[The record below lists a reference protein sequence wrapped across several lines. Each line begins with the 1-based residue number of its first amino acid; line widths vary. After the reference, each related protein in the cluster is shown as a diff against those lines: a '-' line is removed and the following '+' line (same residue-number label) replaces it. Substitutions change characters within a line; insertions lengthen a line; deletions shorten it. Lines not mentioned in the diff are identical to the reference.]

1 MVWAKRAEQVE
12 SRKMLEEQIK
22 KEIELVGKITN
33 TGVTQ
38 IQKGAEKI
46 EKAFETLGAKIASHV
61 DI

>member
-1 MVWAKRAEQVE
+1 
-12 SRKMLEEQIK
+12 MLEEQIK

-33 TGVTQ
+33 SGVTQ